1 MSTGSTVSTPT
12 LPHQGGRETTT
23 ATVIR
28 GHAPKPEPKAG
39 RPVERRFANAGPDC
53 YWELPT
59 PRRADSR

>member
-1 MSTGSTVSTPT
+1 M
-12 LPHQGGRETTT
+12 
-23 ATVIR
+23 IR